1 MSTLNQN
8 LRSKEDYPV
17 KFLLIEKIQKK
28 ISSFYLKKKINK
40 IKTLSLSPSNCK
52 TMTEILQKSTI

>member
-8 LRSKEDYPV
+8 LRSKEDYPD

-28 ISSFYLKKKINK
+28 ISSFYFEKKKI

-52 TMTEILQKSTI
+52 TMTEIL